1 MNDRHKPGGALRFLR
16 RELKNA
22 VFMAL
27 GVLSAGMGL
36 KGFLLS
42 SHFID
47 GGVTGLSVLL
57 LSTTGV
63 PLAVWLPLG
72 NVLFIAGGWPTIGP
86 AFAVRSTLT
95 IACFAVVLATVHYLV
110 VFHDPPPT

>member
-36 KGFLLS
+36 HGFLLS
-42 SHFID
+42 SRFID
-47 GGVTGLSVLL
+47 GGVTGVSMLLAKVLGVPLSVLI
-57 LSTTGV
+57 
-63 PLAVWLPLG
+63 LAINIP
-72 NVLFIAGGWPTIGP
+72 FIALGYRQVGR
-86 AFAVRSTLT
+86 AFAVRSASAIIGLS
-95 IACFAVVLATVHYLV
+95 ACLATVHFPDV
-110 VFHDPPPT
+110 